1 MRNAAH
7 ERHTFHI
14 LQRLLEAKN
23 VSVIEDDCPNRTLLR
38 KTLYGCPC
46 QKLGWPTLSEISCTQ
61 LPDVPDQTSS
71 GRASFHKNSTSHSK
85 RAHGSFCIFTRA
97 FGSLFRSGSL
107 TRVKMMQAADFWNL
121 DYMTE

>member
-1 MRNAAH
+1 VAETPEIWLARK
-7 ERHTFHI
+7 RVRP
-14 LQRLLEAKN
+14 RLASTPMSMPAEIRR
-23 VSVIEDDCPNRTLLR
+23 SCP
-38 KTLYGCPC
+38 Y

-61 LPDVPDQTSS
+61 LPDVRDQTSS
-71 GRASFHKNSTSHSK
+71 GRASFRKNSTSHSK